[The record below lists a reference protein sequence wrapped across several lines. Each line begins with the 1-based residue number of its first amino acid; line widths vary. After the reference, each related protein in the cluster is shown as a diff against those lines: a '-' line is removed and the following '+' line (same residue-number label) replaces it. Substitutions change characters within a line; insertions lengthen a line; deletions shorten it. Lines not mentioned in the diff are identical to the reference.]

1 MQNQLVFVLMLLTSL
16 YVSLVRANDVYTLSV
31 DQWDRPHD
39 AKSIS
44 ELAPLPDVISAW
56 SQQEDAKIDI
66 RYPGGEMGEL
76 LARRLHDWL
85 VILGVPS
92 SEILLTPGSAVI
104 TQLELIVK

>member
-1 MQNQLVFVLMLLTSL
+1 MQNRLILILTLLTSFCISSV
-16 YVSLVRANDVYTLSV
+16 YANDIYTLSV

-44 ELAPLPDVISAW
+44 ELAPLPDVIDAW
-56 SQQEDAKIDI
+56 SEKEGNKIDI